1 MDRGAIQKKQLIIEK
16 AAEVFAEKGFLKVT
30 MKDIVEACGISRGD
44 CIGITAAQHRSFWK
58 RQSRK

>member
-30 MKDIVEACGISRGD
+30 VSVLR
-44 CIGITAAQHRSFWK
+44 QHSTDLFGSGRAGNE
-58 RQSRK
+58 R